1 MVVSLAST
9 GGAAKI
15 YTVNGG
21 GASGKNAAA
30 WLEQKIGQRNK
41 KRRTGGQGGTGG
53 EGEIRLIQD
62 FDFPEASNKIK
73 STRDG
78 QFVMATGTYK
88 PRMKVYDLHEL
99 SLKTERVTDSENVDF
114 CILSSDWMKTL
125 HLQTDRGLELH
136 TQSSMHYRVRMP
148 KHGRALN
155 YHFPSCDA
163 IVGGEGSDVWRF
175 NLEAGRFM
183 KPFELEGSKNG
194 ADGGEG
200 GVGVGGGVDV
210 VTGVNAI
217 DINPAHQ
224 LLSFGTS
231 TEAGRGTVELWD
243 PRSRSRAGL
252 LRLPYARLLAT
263 SSSSAALMQPAL
275 PGVDDAGR
283 SGLSVTALASKMDG
297 LNLAVGTST
306 GHVLLYDLRANRE
319 YLTKD
324 QGYGLPIKKV
334 EWIENP
340 VVSSGEAEAEG
351 GYVASADERVV
362 KIWGKETGTN
372 LVSVNPPMP
381 INDMHVYPSTGLVFL
396 ANETSPMTAYYIPQ
410 LGPAPKWAR
419 FLDNMTEEMEND
431 QEELLYDDYK
441 FVDRQELAALNLDH
455 LIGSNQLK
463 PYMHGFFVDL
473 RLYTK
478 ARAIANPFA
487 YAEHREKLI
496 RERLEQEQESR
507 IRGAK
512 KAASGSKLEGVKV
525 NKTLAK
531 KVQALQDKAAKR
543 AAGEAAGDDGE
554 DEEGGA
560 EKKRRRSKKKDAAA
574 NVPSLL
580 KDDRFGEL
588 FTNPDYEI
596 DEQSREFALLNPSG
610 PPRRRPEG
618 ESDSDSDDDDLRPQ
632 PVESDEDED
641 DRSTSGTESDSSQ
654 DADLGFDKRFNQ
666 NTTAD
671 AGRRKL
677 APSRVAASVPTSST
691 KLSLVAADDSD
702 EDVSTVSKPLSAYR
716 AKANQT
722 FAQRARQQQQQH
734 DIGAGRKGKGRAA
747 DSGNSF
753 ANDTMDIIRGGPGGA
768 MEMSFIPQAKSSKS
782 NDAGGDKS
790 SKTAEVKAKRL
801 QEKREKNSFGMGMER
816 GGDFGDDDEVQLE
829 GDQESGRK
837 RMRKPMRSASRNVTR
852 QL

>member
-30 WLEQKIGQRNK
+30 WLEQKIGQKNK

-88 PRMKVYDLHEL
+88 PRMKVFDLHEL

-125 HLQTDRGLELH
+125 HLQADRGLELH
-136 TQSSMHYRVRMP
+136 TQSSMHHRVRMP
-148 KHGRALN
+148 KHGRALS

-163 IVGGEGSDVWRF
+163 IVGGEGCDVWRF

-224 LLSFGTS
+224 LMTFGTS
-231 TEAGRGTVELWD
+231 TEAGRGTVEMWD

-252 LRLPYARLLAT
+252 LRLPYARLFAT
-263 SSSSAALMQPAL
+263 SSSSAALLQPAL
-275 PGVDDAGR
+275 PGVDDTGR
-283 SGLSVTALASKMDG
+283 AGLSVTALASKIDG

-381 INDMHVYPSTGLVFL
+381 INDMHVYPSSGLVFL

-487 YAEHREKLI
+487 YAEHRERLI
-496 RERLEQEQESR
+496 RERLEAEQESR

-512 KAASGSKLEGVKV
+512 KAASGSKMEGVKV

-543 AAGEAAGDDGE
+543 AAGQEDDDGE
-554 DEEGGA
+554 N
-560 EKKRRRSKKKDAAA
+560 KRRRKKKDAAE
-574 NVPSLL
+574 VPSLL

-610 PPRRRPEG
+610 PPKRRAEG
-618 ESDSDSDDDDLRPQ
+618 ESDSDDDDLRPQ
-632 PVESDEDED
+632 QADSDSENDTASD
-641 DRSTSGTESDSSQ
+641 SDSGSISDSSQ
-654 DADLGFDKRFNQ
+654 EGDLGYDTRFNKP
-666 NTTAD
+666 APPVD
-671 AGRRKL
+671 YKRKL
-677 APSRVAASVPTSST
+677 PPSRVAANVPTSKK

-702 EDVSTVSKPLSAYR
+702 EDGDAVSKPLSAYQ
-716 AKANQT
+716 AKASQT
-722 FAQRARQQQQQH
+722 FAQRARQQQRH
-734 DIGAGRKGKGRAA
+734 GDGSKGKGKARADA
-747 DSGNSF
+747 GDSFVN
-753 ANDTMDIIRGGPGGA
+753 NTMDIIRGGPGGA
-768 MEMSFIPQAKSSKS
+768 MEMSFIPQSKSS
-782 NDAGGDKS
+782 NQDKEGS
-790 SKTAEVKAKRL
+790 DKRSKADEAKAKRL
-801 QEKREKNSFGMGMER
+801 KDKREKNSFGMGMER
-816 GGDFGDDDEVQLE
+816 RGDFGDDDDVQLE